1 MENQTVNEGKTTAII
16 SYLWIIGWI
25 IAFIMN
31 NDKKNSFA
39 SFHIRQSLGLVILLT
54 IINILDWQ
62 MGLGMISWI
71 LDIGVF
77 ILWILGFIGAIQ
89 GEEKKV
95 PLLGDQFQEW
105 FKGIG

>member
-1 MENQTVNEGKTTAII
+1 MENVTVNEGKTAAII
-16 SYLWIIGWI
+16 SYLWIPGLI

-31 NDKKNSFA
+31 STKKNAFA
-39 SFHIRQSLGLVILLT
+39 SFHIRQMIGLMVLNIIAIIISRYVSTSAAWVID
-54 IINILDWQ
+54 ILA
-62 MGLGMISWI
+62 L
-71 LDIGVF
+71 V
-77 ILWILGFIGAIQ
+77 LWIIGFVGAIQ